1 MSTTGYCPPN
11 LFIGMQAGQNF
22 YTCKGVFSNMTVVC
36 QSTTVMSP
44 GWERLDAAETI
55 QVLVCPTF
63 YAPNRLFQTL
73 CLKPCVSNLVS
84 QSL

>member
-1 MSTTGYCPPN
+1 
-11 LFIGMQAGQNF
+11 
-22 YTCKGVFSNMTVVC
+22 
-36 QSTTVMSP
+36 MSP